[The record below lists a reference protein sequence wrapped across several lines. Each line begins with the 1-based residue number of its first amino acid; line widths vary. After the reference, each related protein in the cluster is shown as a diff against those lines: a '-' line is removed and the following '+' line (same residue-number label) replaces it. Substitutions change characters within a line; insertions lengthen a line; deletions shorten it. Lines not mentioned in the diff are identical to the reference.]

1 MYQAG
6 ASVGALTAADPL
18 LGATAKRTAK
28 ILVRTQPGEGT
39 PHLVHSTLYARH
51 ILDMGDG
58 PGVIDWQ
65 QFGQGPLEV
74 DAGMFL
80 ATISR
85 AALRHQEVADEATRA
100 REAFLEGTRGLVDP
114 NSLEWYWAASLLH
127 LAASGLKTGLRTQ
140 PILGAHSLVREA
152 AWRAEHPLAS
162 TLLEGGAQ
170 GDVPRDHP

>member
-1 MYQAG
+1 MLQRARDWAAG
-6 ASVGALTAADPL
+6 FLPIDSALGTKARELAE
-18 LGATAKRTAK
+18 
-28 ILVRTQPGEGT
+28 ILAGTQPKEEGT
-39 PHLVHSTLYARH
+39 PRLVHGTLYARH

-65 QFGQGPLEV
+65 QFGQGPFEV

-100 REAFLEGTRGLVDP
+100 TEAFLEGTRGLVDP
-114 NSLEWYWAASLLH
+114 NTLEWYWAAALLH

-140 PILGAHSLVREA
+140 PILGAHSLVGEA
-152 AWRAEHPLAS
+152 AWRSEHPLAS
-162 TLLEGGAQ
+162 SRL
-170 GDVPRDHP
+170 

>member
-18 LGATAKRTAK
+18 LGAIAKRTAK

-85 AALRHQEVADEATRA
+85 AALRHQEVTDEATRA
-100 REAFLEGTRGLVDP
+100 MEAFLEGTRGLVDP

-127 LAASGLKTGLRTQ
+127 LAAR
-140 PILGAHSLVREA
+140 V
-152 AWRAEHPLAS
+152 
-162 TLLEGGAQ
+162 
-170 GDVPRDHP
+170 